1 MAYDSAI
8 ASVDTKVPNTA
19 FQAAQQSGGYFIA
32 QPDYDDKEME
42 MKNWELQEVYTD
54 YNRRESPHRLLNQ
67 RTYSQNYRENMLAAN
82 SDTPPRANAED
93 TQVVTGT
100 TREKVL
106 AITAAVLQLN
116 FKTTFM
122 AFDENDQQDEELAE
136 AMTDCVDRA
145 NKMEQWDEKK
155 IYAYFEM
162 ATQGDVYVEENFI
175 EETVTEK
182 KPIKLSDLT
191 EALMKDFKADY
202 KTKVT
207 VGMCQRNLIP
217 GTQVFKGSMTE
228 RILRNQPHI
237 WTREVRPYEVTK
249 SIYGKLPRWNNVP
262 RKLVVA
268 GPGLITDQIL
278 AAINWRLE
286 GIPDETCEILKRQDR
301 FNKTYSL
308 YINGVKMLPNDFPLP
323 WGFGEYNIVQGSL
336 EPISAF
342 FSESKSIPCKTKL
355 DQEILDE
362 MYRLAVLKTQKS
374 FMPPIANYS
383 TNLLSRSMF
392 LPGKVNNSLQKGDIE
407 VLGGD
412 PGAYSMKP
420 SEFQMIEMIKKFID
434 EKSINPALEGQPGQ
448 GDQTATQNNNI
459 MQAAKQKLGLMIF
472 GFIQFHQNLDTI
484 RLYNLLENYT
494 QPIDTKLN
502 KVKDGVISKYRT
514 ISVQKNIGSK
524 GYGTK
529 QIQFTTEHNTPSELW
544 DQENGVTRAKDGTPI
559 KTVKPKHPQSIV
571 QINPEQLRSIKF
583 TWYGQC
589 DPTPRETTMSEKIA
603 FGDDLTQAMQLWGQ
617 QSVNVDYSQM
627 KWAEQRK
634 LDPHLF
640 FNKQQAAP
648 PGMPGQ
654 QSGAPGQPQPGQP
667 PMPAPQESPMK
678 KQMRPFG
685 SGAGP
690 AEAMRQGIGGR

>member
-1 MAYDSAI
+1 MSTRLQNP
-8 ASVDTKVPNTA
+8 VKEKVPNTA
-19 FQAAQQSGGYFIA
+19 FEASQQSGAYFIA
-32 QPDYDDKEME
+32 QPDYSPEELE
-42 MKNWELQEVYTD
+42 MKNWELQEITTD

-93 TQVVTGT
+93 TMVVTGT

-106 AITAAVLQLN
+106 SIVSAVLQLN
-116 FKTTFM
+116 FETSFM
-122 AFDENDQQDEELAE
+122 AFDHNDQQDEELAE
-136 AMTDCVDRA
+136 AMKDCVDRA

-162 ATQGDVYVEENFI
+162 AVQGDVYVEENFI
-175 EETVTEK
+175 EETVTDK
-182 KPIKLSDLT
+182 KPIKLSEVT

-207 VGMCQRNLIP
+207 TGMCVRNLIP

-249 SIYGKLPRWNNVP
+249 SIYGKLPRWDYVP

-278 AAINWRLE
+278 ASINWRLE
-286 GIPDETCEILKRQDR
+286 GIPDENCEILKRQDR
-301 FNKTYSL
+301 FNNTYSL

-383 TNLLSRSMF
+383 TNILGRSMF
-392 LPGKVNNSLQKGDIE
+392 LPGKVTNNLQKGDIE

-434 EKSINPALEGQPGQ
+434 DKSISPALEGQPGQ
-448 GDQTATQNNNI
+448 GDQTATQNNNV
-459 MQAAKQKLGLMIF
+459 MQQAKQKLGLMIF
-472 GFIQFHQNLDTI
+472 GFMQFHMNLDLL
-484 RLYNLLENYT
+484 RLYNVLENYT

-502 KVKDGVISKYRT
+502 KVKDGVINKYRT
-514 ISVQKNIGSK
+514 ISLNKQIGNK

-529 QIQFTTEHNTPSELW
+529 QIQFTTEHNTPAKLW
-544 DQENGVTRAKDGTPI
+544 DMENGVTRDSSGVPI
-559 KTVKPKHPQSIV
+559 STVKPKSPTKIM
-571 QINPEQLRSIKF
+571 QINPTILRSIKF
-583 TWYGQC
+583 SWYAQC
-589 DPTPRETTMSEKIA
+589 DPVPRETSMSEKIA
-603 FGDDLTQAMQLWGQ
+603 FGDDLMQAMQLFGQ
-617 QSVNVDYSQM
+617 QKVNLDYASM

-634 LDPHLF
+634 LDPNLF
-640 FNKQQAAP
+640 FNKNAP
-648 PGMPGQ
+648 TGQ
-654 QSGAPGQPQPGQP
+654 QQQPQPGQP
-667 PMPAPQESPMK
+667 ESATPGLPAPQESNFK
-678 KQMRPFG
+678 KQARPYG
-685 SGAGP
+685 SGAGV
-690 AEAMRQGIGGR
+690 AEATRQAFGGRG

>member
-1 MAYDSAI
+1 MAYDSAPAI
-8 ASVDTKVPNTA
+8 ATATKVPNTA
-19 FQAAQQSGGYFIA
+19 FEATSLGASGAYFIE
-32 QPDYDDKEME
+32 QPDYSTEE
-42 MKNWELQEVYTD
+42 AERRNQELLELTSD

-67 RTYSQNYRENMLAAN
+67 MTYTQNYRTNMLAAN

-106 AITAAVLQLN
+106 AIVSAVLQLN
-116 FKTTFM
+116 FETKFM
-122 AFDENDQQDEELAE
+122 AFDKNDMQDEELAE
-136 AMTDCVDRA
+136 AMSDCVERA

-175 EETVTEK
+175 DEQLTDK
-182 KPIKLSDLT
+182 KKIKLSDVT
-191 EALMKDFKADY
+191 EALMKDYKADY
-202 KTKVT
+202 KVKTS

-217 GTQVFKGSMTE
+217 GTQVYKGSMTE

-237 WTREVRPYEVTK
+237 WTREVRPYEVAK
-249 SIYGKLPRWNNVP
+249 SIYGELPRFKNVP
-262 RKLVVA
+262 RRLVTV
-268 GPGLITDQIL
+268 GPGFTQDMVNG
-278 AAINWRLE
+278 INWRLMTVDSE
-286 GIPDETCEILKRQDR
+286 EVEILKRQDR
-301 FNKTYSL
+301 FNDEYSL
-308 YINGVKMLPNDFPLP
+308 YLNGVKMLPNGFPMP
-323 WGFGEYNIVQGSL
+323 WEFQEYNIVQGSL

-412 PGAYSMKP
+412 PSAYSMKP

-434 EKSINPALEGQPGQ
+434 EKSINPALEGAQGQ

-459 MQAAKQKLGLMIF
+459 MQQAKQKLGLMIF
-472 GFIQFHQNLDTI
+472 GFMQFHMNLDLI
-484 RLYNLLENYT
+484 RLYNILENYT
-494 QPIDTKLN
+494 KPIDTQLN
-502 KVKDGVISKYRT
+502 KVRDGITNKYRT

-524 GYGTK
+524 GFGTK
-529 QIQFTTEHNTPSELW
+529 QVQFTTDHNTPAELW

-559 KTVKPKHPQSIV
+559 KTVKPKKPISILQV
-571 QINPEQLRSIKF
+571 NPVVLRSMKF
-583 TWYGQC
+583 TWYAQS

-617 QSVNVDYSQM
+617 QSVNTDYSQM

-640 FNKQQAAP
+640 FNKQQTPP

-654 QSGAPGQPQPGQP
+654 PGQPQPGQP
-667 PMPAPQESPMK
+667 QMPAPQESPMK

-690 AEAMRQGIGGR
+690 AEAMRQGMGGR